1 MTFIYLPCSG
11 ILRRLFLPDSFVF
24 VGQLY
29 RAALSGSF
37 IGQLYRAAVTPL
49 AIEHAGGVLNGSTG
63 WPAGFQGSMA
73 VAFSSALIF
82 PGDSPEGEPL
92 IPGTSAPGNR

>member
-11 ILRRLFLPDSFVF
+11 ILRRLFLSC
-24 VGQLY
+24 QTALS
-29 RAALSGSF
+29 LSGSF